1 MGQIKNIKLHI
12 VTDIKPTVQTNM
24 DHLTQNITQSEK
36 TVAFLRDQIT
46 ILNALAAKKSESREA
61 EEIKRL
67 TSENEQLGKELSLL
81 KENLQFYEVQN
92 GITPVHV
99 PKTKTDAVEQK
110 TTEQQQQQQQQQDG
124 NKQGKKKEKQTK
136 AENKQQQAPATEAAD
151 INVSKLNMRVG
162 KIVGV
167 KKHPDADTLYV
178 EDVDCGEGKN
188 RTVVSG
194 LVKSYTLE
202 EMQDRVGIFLINL
215 KPAKMRG
222 VLSEGMIMC
231 ASSPEKVETLEV
243 PAGATIGDRVECLA
257 YPGPS
262 DAQLNPKKKHWEAI
276 QKDLMVT
283 AAGTASYKGDA
294 FTIAGKGK
302 CTAPTIRE

>member
-1 MGQIKNIKLHI
+1 
-12 VTDIKPTVQTNM
+12 M

-36 TVAFLRDQIT
+36 TVAFLRDQIA
-46 ILNALAAKKSESREA
+46 ILNALAAKKNESREA

-110 TTEQQQQQQQQQDG
+110 TTEEQPKQQQQQQQQQQDG
-124 NKQGKKKEKQTK
+124 NKQGKKKEKQPK
-136 AENKQQQAPATEAAD
+136 AENKQQQAPAAEAAD

-283 AAGTASYKGDA
+283 ADGTASYKGDA

-302 CTAPTIRE
+302 CTAPTMRECIIK

>member
-46 ILNALAAKKSESREA
+46 ILNALAAKKNESREA

-110 TTEQQQQQQQQQDG
+110 TTEEQPKQQQQQQQQQQDG
-124 NKQGKKKEKQTK
+124 NKQGKKKEKQPK
-136 AENKQQQAPATEAAD
+136 AENKQQQAPAAEAAD

-167 KKHPDADTLYV
+167 KKPPDADTLYV
-178 EDVDCGEGKN
+178 EEVDCGEGKN

-215 KPAKMRG
+215 KPLRC
-222 VLSEGMIMC
+222 V
-231 ASSPEKVETLEV
+231 V
-243 PAGATIGDRVECLA
+243 
-257 YPGPS
+257 
-262 DAQLNPKKKHWEAI
+262 
-276 QKDLMVT
+276 
-283 AAGTASYKGDA
+283 
-294 FTIAGKGK
+294 
-302 CTAPTIRE
+302 